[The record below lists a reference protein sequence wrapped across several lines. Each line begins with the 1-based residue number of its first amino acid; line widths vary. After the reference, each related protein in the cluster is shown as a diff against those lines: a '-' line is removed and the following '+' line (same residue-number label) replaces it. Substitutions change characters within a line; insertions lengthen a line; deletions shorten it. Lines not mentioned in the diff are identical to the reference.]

1 MRRAATIAGATLV
14 LLACGGSPPRRERVE
29 RPCVPLAWVDEGQG
43 GLAVQYLPLGSDA
56 WLALD
61 LGNEH
66 TILYGQDRLAALGV
80 RRGDRH
86 VLVPPLFG
94 SMPHELEVSTEP
106 ELPFASAG
114 GVSGFIVGRLGRESL
129 EGRVVEIDARR
140 MTMCD
145 RYADDVADVRMNEDA
160 SLIVAPFTGR
170 RVIVAVRHGEATA
183 GDPTMR

>member
-1 MRRAATIAGATLV
+1 MRASHGLACA
-14 LLACGGSPPRRERVE
+14 LLALAACGGSPPPRERVE
-29 RPCVPLAWVDEGQG
+29 RPCASLAWVDEARGN
-43 GLAVQYLPLGSDA
+43 LAVQYLALGSDA

-61 LGNEH
+61 LGNAH
-66 TILYGQDRLAALGV
+66 TVLYGQDRLASLGV

-106 ELPFASAG
+106 ELPFPGADG
-114 GVSGFIVGRLGRESL
+114 TPGFIVGRLGRESL
-129 EGRVVEIDARR
+129 DGRVVEIDARR

-145 RYADDVADVRMNEDA
+145 RYADEVADVRMTEDA

-170 RVIVAVRHGEATA
+170 RVIIAVDHGDATA
-183 GDPTMR
+183 GDPTLR